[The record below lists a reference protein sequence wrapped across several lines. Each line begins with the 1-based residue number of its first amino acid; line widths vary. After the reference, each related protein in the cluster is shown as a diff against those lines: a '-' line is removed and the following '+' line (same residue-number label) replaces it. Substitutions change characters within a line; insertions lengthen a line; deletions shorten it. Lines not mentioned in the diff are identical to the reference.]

1 MDDNAV
7 PLGQAMPRMR
17 AELPQVRVSR
27 EPWDKS
33 RRRFKD
39 LKRLGAGSAGTAFS
53 ARLGKKDVIVK
64 IAQGM
69 PGLVSQDQAFQALRN
84 EMLILGKLQKFPFIP
99 RLIEIGPDY
108 LVQEDVGGEAMLQI
122 LGRKG
127 MEARELLAAIIAT
140 GTIVSTLH
148 RAGVAHADLEPRN
161 LLLTPQG
168 VVVIDFG
175 FSVEKSKDPDEFKV
189 GLKDDIIS
197 LLDQLSLA
205 ASAKDLPNSAKAV
218 LLGIFK
224 KFHKRVQEGR
234 INEKTGAEL
243 AKELF
248 FVTAQLGARHER
260 GRNIKAEKI
269 KVVVV

>member
-1 MDDNAV
+1 MNGNA

-17 AELPQVRVSR
+17 AELPQIKVSR
-27 EPWDKS
+27 EPWETS
-33 RRRFKD
+33 QRRFKD
-39 LKRLGAGSAGTAFS
+39 ARPLGSGSFGAAYSAKLNGRSVIIKRAKA
-53 ARLGKKDVIVK
+53 
-64 IAQGM
+64 M
-69 PGLVSQDQAFQALRN
+69 PGIVSEHEAFQALRH

-99 RLIEIGPDY
+99 RLVEIGPDY
-108 LVQEDVGGEAMLQI
+108 FVQEDVGGEAMLQV
-122 LGRKG
+122 LARKG

-148 RAGVAHADLEPRN
+148 RAGVAHGDLEPRN

-175 FSVEKSKDPDEFKV
+175 ISVEKSRDASEFREA
-189 GLKDDIIS
+189 LKDDVVS

-205 ASAKDLPNSAKAV
+205 ASAKDIPPSAKAV

-224 KFHKRVQEGR
+224 KFHRKVQEGR
-234 INEKTGAEL
+234 LNEKTGGEL

-260 GRNIKAEKI
+260 DRKLKPEKI
-269 KVVVV
+269 KVVIA